1 MSTLYELNGIFLQLQ
16 QLAEDGADVTDT
28 LEAVELSIE
37 EKLEGYAMVI
47 KNLQADTD
55 GLKGEIDRL
64 TSRKRSLE
72 ANINRMKQAM
82 ADTLELIEADKNGK
96 KRFKS
101 SKFTVSFRES
111 TSVVVEDVAMLPE
124 EFIVIEEKPRKKEL
138 VAYLKDGGEIMGARL
153 ETSKSLQ
160 IR

>member
-16 QLAEDGADVTDT
+16 QLAEDGTDVTDT

-55 GLKGEIDRL
+55 GLKGEIERL

-72 ANINRMKQAM
+72 ANITRMKQAM
-82 ADTLELIEADKNGK
+82 ADTLELIEPDAKGK

-111 TSVVVEDVAMLPE
+111 TAVVVDDASLLPQEFVVVET
-124 EFIVIEEKPRKKEL
+124 KPNKKEL
-138 VAYLKDGGEIMGARL
+138 AAYLKDGGEIMGATL
-153 ETSKSLQ
+153 QTSKSLQ